1 MVGAGRLRQHLRNP
15 SRSKCRTMDVRQIS
29 ADLFARAAA
38 VAGASNETT
47 PAAITPEIIAFCD
60 SLKADPPVYLPVQ
73 KDRNGM
79 YGFCNIG
86 VLEKIKV
93 DGGAIRFGWIIWE
106 YPRAYLTAEFHAVWV
121 SATGELIDITPKP
134 DGETRIVFAGDTSYP
149 AEFDFLKRP
158 NNRRMRTYQATHRP
172 GVASAEINRPTES
185 ERRQPD
191 LEAELEAL
199 RAEMQQWGRNGG
211 QRSPAALLRSG
222 ARSVGNRL
230 PRP

>member
-1 MVGAGRLRQHLRNP
+1 
-15 SRSKCRTMDVRQIS
+15 MDARQIS

-60 SLKADPPVYLPVQ
+60 SLKADLPVYLPVQ

-93 DGGAIRFGWIIWE
+93 DSGVITFGWIIWE
-106 YPRAYLTAEFHAVWV
+106 YPRAYSMAEFHAVWV

-134 DGETRIVFAGDTSYP
+134 DEETRIVFAGDTSYP

-158 NNRRMRTYQATHRP
+158 NNRRMRTYQATHPP
-172 GVASAEINRPTES
+172 GVAPAEINPPTES
-185 ERRQPD
+185 GGDPISK
-191 LEAELEAL
+191 LSL
-199 RAEMQQWGRNGG
+199 RHCEQKCSQWARNGG
-211 QRSPAALLRSG
+211 PRSPASLLRSG
-222 ARSVGNRL
+222 ARSMGNRL
-230 PRP
+230 PRPGLIRYLTS